1 MQVVALARWPR
12 KLPSLRVQLL
22 ALKHPMNVRAVL
34 PQTCTA
40 AATMAGGLMR
50 SSALNASPL
59 SFWRGEGSSTCQSR
73 QGSPHTDLLLVLA
86 CLTVFHKVRACLQE
100 AAKTLQVCEN
110 TLKRVCR
117 EVDIGSWPYRSRQK
131 DQRLLQQI
139 AKLEA
144 EPDMVIVLDL
154 LVSCQETDLLAG
166 ATIEPAGKCLSS
178 TSSVLCAGPVSGSR
192 LCERSVTWPAFPD

>member
-1 MQVVALARWPR
+1 MAPEAAQFAGA
-12 KLPSLRVQLL
+12 
-22 ALKHPMNVRAVL
+22 AVGAEA
-34 PQTCTA
+34 PYECESG
-40 AATMAGGLMR
+40 ATTDMH
-50 SSALNASPL
+50 
-59 SFWRGEGSSTCQSR
+59 SSTDHGRRAHAQQRTECITAQFLERGGFFNMPIEARQPSHRPAACSGLSDSVPQS
-73 QGSPHTDLLLVLA
+73 PCLL
-86 CLTVFHKVRACLQE
+86 
-100 AAKTLQVCEN
+100 
-110 TLKRVCR
+110 
-117 EVDIGSWPYRSRQK
+117 GPYRSRQK

-144 EPDMVIVLDL
+144 EPDMVIVLGL